1 MNTIINIRPYTA
13 WNLLDYFIAHLGTE
27 REEICKGR
35 INDDPFYNALVDLV
49 CKENIRE
56 LPSHLNITKPFYPYI
71 LLSYYVLLHKGNLDL
86 AKAIYKRL
94 LNIYADNPSI
104 FDRHENTS
112 LKIIEEVIEFFDT
125 LRELDKNNH
134 KNILKYH
141 LEFLVAKLN
150 KVDCTEGGWSCFF
163 KELIIAGLEPN
174 FEKGY
179 EKLSSIKKN
188 YEVKPALID
197 EELIEGYNLFMD
209 EEFSP
214 ISMFLSGIAEIE
226 LDSLEH
232 LRREISELE
241 KKKEDVENRLE
252 KIQKIQRKFH
262 IYTGKAESILEKV
275 LAYLPIIGGLI
286 AGGIAVLFGI
296 RLLELVF
303 AVVIPLLISL
313 ISVLKLFEWS
323 VRRNLKKIEEKI
335 NDLKS
340 SKVKRLAEIIW
351 PSQKPHNI
359 TNPT

>member
-13 WNLLDYFIAHLGTE
+13 WNLLDYLIAQLGTE
-27 REEICKGR
+27 GEEICKGR
-35 INDDPFYNALVDLV
+35 INDDPFYNALRDLV

-56 LPSHLNITKPFYPYI
+56 LPSHLIITKPFYPYI

-104 FDRHENTS
+104 FDRDENTS

-134 KNILKYH
+134 KNSLKYH

-174 FEKGY
+174 FKKGY
-179 EKLSSIKKN
+179 EKFSSIKKN

-209 EEFSP
+209 KEFSP

-226 LDSLEH
+226 LDSLEY

-241 KKKEDVENRLE
+241 KKKEDVENRLK
-252 KIQKIQRKFH
+252 KILDFQ
-262 IYTGKAESILEKV
+262 GKLYNYAKKAS
-275 LAYLPIIGGLI
+275 AYEYIIKYLLPILGTGTTIITLLIIG
-286 AGGIAVLFGI
+286 
-296 RLLELVF
+296 LLGLVF
-303 AVVIPLLISL
+303 AVAIPLPTYLL
-313 ISVLKLFEWS
+313 LLLKLAERL
-323 VRRNLKKIEEKI
+323 VKGNLKKIENRI

-340 SKVKRLAEIIW
+340 SKVERLAKIIW
-351 PSQKPHNI
+351 HS
-359 TNPT
+359 